1 MQLWWPES
9 VPYERDGVRVQV
21 SQKTS
26 VEQDTPADATP
37 RMPSSLSYRQTLRS
51 DQFRLVYLSAV
62 PDPDY
67 PIHVTLEAY
76 ADDEHPEY
84 ECASYTWGGED
95 GNSMPCQPVYVTI
108 LGCTTTD
115 EELQLDASVL
125 TSLERHKNDVGR
137 CDMHKPRKPD
147 REGNA
152 GRQDEVSIR
161 DVL

>member
-95 GNSMPCQPVYVTI
+95 G
-108 LGCTTTD
+108 
-115 EELQLDASVL
+115 
-125 TSLERHKNDVGR
+125 TSLCDHTGMYYYRRRTAAR
-137 CDMHKPRKPD
+137 CFGSYVPG
-147 REGNA
+147 EA
-152 GRQDEVSIR
+152 
-161 DVL
+161 